1 MTGSYLRS
9 AGCSNNHRCSWL
21 NIGSWNLHS
30 LVESEGS
37 AATASTRRGV
47 QVDQKVNL
55 LVRELCRFDKN
66 ISKSGLVKVH
76 MRWMVM
82 SCSNLADS
90 CQQMVTLC
98 REMKVLVYT
107 LLNPTMAATWR
118 NAGEF
123 WRAISSRIISIRIQL
138 HGYNSKT
145 LRSRVIKFI

>member
-90 CQQMVTLC
+90 CQQMVTLYA
-98 REMKVLVYT
+98 EK
-107 LLNPTMAATWR
+107 
-118 NAGEF
+118 
-123 WRAISSRIISIRIQL
+123 
-138 HGYNSKT
+138 
-145 LRSRVIKFI
+145 